1 MDAIKRFDSMREAF
15 RAFDG
20 TQEKSCREALRDAKI
35 IGFTENLRL
44 GSAFTVVRAFF
55 EKLDQIE
62 SQQKTGD
69 PGTIDRPA

>member
-1 MDAIKRFDSMREAF
+1 MDALRRFDSMREAF

-20 TQEKSCREALRDAKI
+20 TQEKNCREALRDAKI

-62 SQQKTGD
+62 SQRKAGD
-69 PGTIDRPA
+69 PQATDRPS

>member
-1 MDAIKRFDSMREAF
+1 MREAF

-44 GSAFTVVRAFF
+44 GSAFTVVRAFL
-55 EKLDQIE
+55 EKLDQLE
-62 SQQKTGD
+62 SQTQAGD
-69 PGTIDRPA
+69 PHATDRPS